1 MLSKV
6 LLFTLATAASAF
18 APSAFAPRG
27 NSALNANIV
36 DTLKTLQGPGVCWGS
51 EGPPL
56 GHEENEVRFYNN
68 FNNLVKA
75 VSDAGL
81 AQALSGPGPFTVFAP
96 VNTAFEESKVPASAD
111 LLKYHVVPGKFTLAQ
126 ITGDL
131 KTLQGSSL
139 QYSRKFRKTFVD
151 DAIVGQEDNFGGG
164 SKYPVDIVCDNGII
178 HAISTVLAPG
188 YVAPGAEAGLG
199 GVTAR

>member
-1 MLSKV
+1 
-6 LLFTLATAASAF
+6 
-18 APSAFAPRG
+18 
-27 NSALNANIV
+27 
-36 DTLKTLQGPGVCWGS
+36 
-51 EGPPL
+51 
-56 GHEENEVRFYNN
+56 
-68 FNNLVKA
+68 VKA